1 METPNSP
8 VGRAHP
14 DRWLGPRGRR
24 WAIVAFIAVVALSA
38 AGCGRNVPAY
48 WPEVGTGSDR
58 VYVAE
63 TNGQVF
69 ALEPETGDVL
79 WAYPQVQASG
89 GGFLSGCTGRA
100 PTDGPFY
107 AAPTAGDE
115 LVFLSSA
122 GEPTASLF
130 RRSENTAGLR
140 ALNTLGTLQWSFKG
154 TESRAVA
161 SPVLSDSTIYLASS
175 DHRVYAI
182 DTDSREPRWVFE
194 TGSWVW
200 ANPVVGE
207 DIVYLA
213 SMDHVL
219 YAVDIATGNEV
230 WRFSQATS
238 ALPAAP
244 ALAGGVLYLG
254 SLNGGVYAVDAVT
267 GGLIWDAQVSSGMWA
282 TPQVAE
288 GVAYFGTLG
297 GIVYALDI
305 DDGTT
310 VWEQAVGGEV
320 RGTPAYVHGT
330 VYFGCE
336 DGRLYAFD
344 ALDGT
349 EQASP
354 LGETLENAS
363 IFSSPVYDGQRLYV
377 VATNAE
383 VFALDLE
390 RNTIVW
396 RTNPLEVDGE
406 GG

>member
-1 METPNSP
+1 LDTPNSA
-8 VGRAHP
+8 VGRTRSA
-14 DRWLGPRGRR
+14 RWL
-24 WAIVAFIAVVALSA
+24 IVVLIAVVALV
-38 AGCGRNVPAY
+38 GCGRNVPPY
-48 WPEVGTGSDR
+48 WPEVGTGPDR
-58 VYVAE
+58 LYVAE

-79 WAYPQVQASG
+79 WTYPQIQASG

-100 PTDGPFY
+100 PSDGPFY
-107 AAPTAGDE
+107 AAPAVGSE

-122 GEPTASLF
+122 GEATTSLF

-154 TESRAVA
+154 TETRAVA
-161 SPVLSDSTIYLASS
+161 SPILSDGTVYLASS
-175 DHRVYAI
+175 DHSVYAI
-182 DTDSREPRWVFE
+182 DIDTREPRWAFE

-200 ANPVVGE
+200 ANPVVSA
-207 DIVYLA
+207 DMVYVA
-213 SMDHVL
+213 SMDHLL
-219 YAVDIATGNEV
+219 YAIDAASGNEV
-230 WRFSQATS
+230 WRFSHATS

-244 ALAGGVLYLG
+244 ALVEGVLYLG
-254 SLNGGVYAVDAVT
+254 SLNGGVYAVDAAT
-267 GGLIWDAQVSSGMWA
+267 GDLIWSAQTSGGMWA

-288 GVAYFGTLG
+288 GIVHFGTLG
-297 GIVYALDI
+297 GIVYALDTE
-305 DDGTT
+305 DGTT

-320 RGTPAYVHGT
+320 RGTPAYVDGI

-349 EQASP
+349 EQVSP

-390 RNTIVW
+390 RNVMVW
-396 RTNPLEVDGE
+396 RRNPLEVDEE